1 MSRDTVNCEALQRA
15 LFEQQREL
23 TADEAAHLSACEE
36 CMDVLLT
43 VSLEEKPEI
52 AVPADFAARV
62 AAGLPPKPVKSHA
75 PRHAGLIAA
84 MVFVFV
90 LLVVCFAN
98 AKPTDGWI
106 QLVFVVLVATE
117 IAGLALWLGRR
128 RTSW

>member
-23 TADEAAHLSACEE
+23 TADEAAHLLACEE

-43 VSLEEKPEI
+43 VSLEQKPEI
-52 AVPADFAARV
+52 AIPADFAARV
-62 AAGLPPKPVKSHA
+62 AASLPPKPVKAHA

-98 AKPTDGWI
+98 GKPADGWI
-106 QLVFVVLVATE
+106 QLVFMALVATE

-128 RTSW
+128 RTNW